1 MQRGDSFVNF
11 GNQTVDDFLD
21 SLAVKEPVP
30 GGGALAGVLAALSTS
45 LGTMV
50 LAYTQDKKQYADH
63 ASLHS
68 DCNNFLQSAR
78 IEAMELATEDADA
91 YLALNS
97 LWKLDADDPLRLE
110 SWGGAIEDATGVPIR
125 TMELC
130 KRILTTLET
139 MVGKTN
145 KMLVSDL
152 ATAAILARAAIESAA
167 WTARINLP
175 YIDDNERRDELEAN
189 IYSLRETCNNTAS
202 AIDDACRA
210 V

>member
-1 MQRGDSFVNF
+1 MNF
-11 GNQTVDDFLD
+11 GNQTLDGLLD
-21 SLAVKEPVP
+21 SLAAKEPVP
-30 GGGALAGVLAALSTS
+30 GGGALAGMLAALSS
-45 LGTMV
+45 ALGNMV

-63 ASLHS
+63 ASHHS

-78 IEAMELATEDADA
+78 IEAMELATADANA

-97 LWKLDADDPLRLE
+97 LWKLDADDPVRLN
-110 SWGGAIEDATGVPIR
+110 SWGGAIEDAAGVPIR

-130 KRILTTLET
+130 KQILTTLET

-152 ATAAILARAAIESAA
+152 ATAAILARAAMEIAA

-175 YIDDNERRDELEAN
+175 HIGNTQRQGELEAN
-189 IYSLRETCNNTAS
+189 INSLREFCNNTANT
-202 AIDDACRA
+202 IDDACRA